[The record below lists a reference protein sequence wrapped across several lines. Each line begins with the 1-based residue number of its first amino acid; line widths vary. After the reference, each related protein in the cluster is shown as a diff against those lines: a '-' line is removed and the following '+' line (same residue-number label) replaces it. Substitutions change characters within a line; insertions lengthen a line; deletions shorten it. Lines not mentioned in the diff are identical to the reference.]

1 MAVKGLSG
9 EAEVHLSNG
18 KTTIPLAYVNSE
30 KAEVAVKATFYDGER
45 DGVVYARF
53 KKLDALLKRE
63 NGKRKVV
70 VTKSREKFDQYEIP
84 EK

>member
-1 MAVKGLSG
+1 
-9 EAEVHLSNG
+9 
-18 KTTIPLAYVNSE
+18 
-30 KAEVAVKATFYDGER
+30 VKATFYDGER

-70 VTKSREKFDQYEIP
+70 VTKSREKFDQYQIP
-84 EK
+84 E